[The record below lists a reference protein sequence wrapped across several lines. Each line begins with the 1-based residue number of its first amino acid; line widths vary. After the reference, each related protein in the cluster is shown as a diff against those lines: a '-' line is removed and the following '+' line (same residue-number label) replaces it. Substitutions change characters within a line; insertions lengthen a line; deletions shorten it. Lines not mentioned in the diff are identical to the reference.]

1 LQKLTIPL
9 FYYPFTN
16 PTLYPEPA
24 SGAQSQRPWWAIA
37 VQPTWLIF
45 VGSIVLVSVPVFIEA
60 PLVRHLPWLS
70 LILTLGW
77 LWSSAILL
85 TQRRLWIWGDL
96 LLGFSGSWFAGS
108 IYWGWFRWEPLWHLP
123 IECLALPLPLWCI
136 SRHRLLIGSWFA
148 LGSLLGTAVTDVY
161 FYVVDL
167 MPQWR
172 QVMRVDPELAMPIF
186 QTAIAKVQTPWG
198 IAWAVVLGAVLLL
211 AGLIPLW
218 TTGANPWRSLHR
230 WAFSGAV
237 LSTILVDTLFWFA
250 ALAA

>member
-1 LQKLTIPL
+1 M

-16 PTLYPEPA
+16 PTLYPQGA
-24 SGAQSQRPWWAIA
+24 SADKSQRPWWAIA
-37 VQPTWLIF
+37 GSSVWLIF
-45 VGSIVLVSVPVFIEA
+45 AGSIFLVSVPVFVEA
-60 PLVRHLPWLS
+60 PLVRHAPWLS
-70 LILTLGW
+70 LLLTLGW
-77 LWSSAILL
+77 LWSSVSLL
-85 TQRRLWIWGDL
+85 NSPRFWIWGDL

-136 SRHRLLIGSWFA
+136 YRHRLLIGSWFA
-148 LGSLLGTAVTDVY
+148 VGSLLGTVITDVY

-167 MPQWR
+167 IPQWR
-172 QVMRVDPELAMPIF
+172 QLMRVDEELAMPIF

-198 IAWAVVLGAVLLL
+198 GICAVVLGGLLLL
-211 AGLIPLW
+211 AGILPLCVHRPKP
-218 TTGANPWRSLHR
+218 GQSLHR

-237 LSTILVDTLFWFA
+237 LSTILVDSLFWFA